1 MIRHIVLF
9 KFKENISRKSKEK
22 LIADLKNLKKKI
34 PLVIELEV
42 GVDIAFKPN
51 SYSIALNSVFETFD
65 DLEKYAVH
73 RDHLDVVKI
82 VKELC
87 ESSVKVDF
95 EF

>member
-1 MIRHIVLF
+1 MIRHIVFF
-9 KFKENISRKSKEK
+9 KFKENISKQSKEK
-22 LIADLKNLKKKI
+22 LIADLKNLKGKI

-42 GVDIAFKPN
+42 GIDIAFKPN
-51 SYSIALNSVFETFD
+51 SYDIALNSIFKTFD
-65 DLEKYAVH
+65 DLEEYAVH
-73 RDHLDVVKI
+73 PDHMDVVKI